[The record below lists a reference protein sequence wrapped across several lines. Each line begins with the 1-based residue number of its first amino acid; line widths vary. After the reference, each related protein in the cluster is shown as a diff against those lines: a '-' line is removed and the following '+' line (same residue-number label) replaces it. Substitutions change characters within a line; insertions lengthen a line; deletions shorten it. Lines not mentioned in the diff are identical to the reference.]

1 MPKAKVLVTGGA
13 GFIGSHLV
21 DLYLESDY
29 EVVVI
34 DNLATGK
41 NENLN
46 SDAKFYEMDITSP
59 ELEDFFK
66 KEKFDFVNHLAAQA
80 SARDAIIEPIFDA
93 KTNIIGTINVLK
105 NAART
110 QVKKVIFSSS
120 VAIYGEQE
128 YHPAAEDHP
137 IHPVNP
143 YGVSKAAAESY
154 VSYYHQHNNLNY
166 TIFRYAN
173 VYGPRQDPFGE
184 GGVVA
189 IFVQK
194 ILAGEQPLIN
204 GDGRQTRDFIYVGD
218 IARANLIATE
228 SNVTGTFNLSN
239 IEETS
244 ILDLFNLI
252 KNISQSSFDPLF
264 GEIKAGDQRRSLIDS
279 KLARERLNW
288 RPQTDLVEGL
298 KKTVEFFQACK

>member
-21 DLYLESDY
+21 DLYLENDY

-41 NENLN
+41 TDNLN
-46 SDAKFYEMDITSP
+46 PDAKFYEMDITSP
-59 ELEDFFK
+59 HLDDLFK

-80 SARDAIIEPIFDA
+80 SARDSIIEPIFDA
-93 KTNIIGTINVLK
+93 KTNIIGTINILK
-105 NAART
+105 NAACSR
-110 QVKKVIFSSS
+110 VKKVIFSSS
-120 VAIYGEQE
+120 IAIYGEQE
-128 YHPAAEDHP
+128 YHPAGEDHP

-143 YGVSKAAAESY
+143 YGVSKAAAENY
-154 VSYYHQHNNLNY
+154 VTYYHRHNNLNY

-189 IFVQK
+189 IFSQK
-194 ILAGEQPLIN
+194 MLAGEQPLIN

-218 IARANLIATE
+218 IARANLLAAE
-228 SNVTGTFNLSN
+228 SDVTGAFNLSN
-239 IEETS
+239 TKETS
-244 ILDLFNLI
+244 VLDLFNLI
-252 KNISQSSFDPLF
+252 KNISRSSFEPLF
-264 GEIKAGDQRRSLIDS
+264 GEAKAGDQRRSVIDS
-279 KLARERLNW
+279 KLAREKLNW
-288 RPQTDLVEGL
+288 HPQTDLAAGL
-298 KKTVEFFQACK
+298 RRTVEFFQACK